1 MWIDIHC
8 HLDKLE
14 IQPEEAIKL
23 AKESGVD
30 QVITI
35 GTEPADHQIV
45 LEYARTYGP
54 FVSATLGVHPH
65 EAKLWDQ
72 RIGDFFRRLGP
83 SSEVVALGEMGLDY
97 YYSHSEPLVQ
107 IAAFHEQLEIAG
119 ELGLPVQVHTRDADA
134 DTVEVLKKHKGQVRG
149 VIHCFSGD
157 RDFARKC
164 LDCDFNISFS
174 GIVTFKNAQ
183 ELREVLKF
191 VPRDRFHVETDSP
204 FLAPVPH
211 RGKKNMPAWV
221 SVVGQF
227 VARELEMTAEQLAF
241 LTRTNTL
248 DLFPKLRRSEDGK
261 SQSCH

>member
-1 MWIDIHC
+1 
-8 HLDKLE
+8 
-14 IQPEEAIKL
+14 
-23 AKESGVD
+23 
-30 QVITI
+30 
-35 GTEPADHQIV
+35 
-45 LEYARTYGP
+45 
-54 FVSATLGVHPH
+54 
-65 EAKLWDQ
+65 
-72 RIGDFFRRLGP
+72 
-83 SSEVVALGEMGLDY
+83 
-97 YYSHSEPLVQ
+97 
-107 IAAFHEQLEIAG
+107 
-119 ELGLPVQVHTRDADA
+119 
-134 DTVEVLKKHKGQVRG
+134 
-149 VIHCFSGD
+149 
-157 RDFARKC
+157 

>member
-23 AKESGVD
+23 AKENAVD
-30 QVITI
+30 QLITI
-35 GTEPADHQIV
+35 GTEPSDHQLV
-45 LEYARTYGP
+45 LDYARAYGS

-65 EAKLWDQ
+65 EAKLWSKE
-72 RIGDFFRRLGP
+72 IGDFFRLKGADP
-83 SSEVVALGEMGLDY
+83 EVVALGEMGLDY
-97 YYSHSEPLVQ
+97 HYSHSEHEVQ
-107 IAAFHEQLEIAG
+107 MAAFHEQLEIAK
-119 ELGLPVQVHTRDADA
+119 ELSLPVQVHTREADA
-134 DTVEVLKKHKGQVRG
+134 DTVEVLRKHKGQVRG

-157 RDFARKC
+157 REFARKC
-164 LDCDFNISFS
+164 LDCDFNLSFS

-227 VARELEMTAEQLAF
+227 IAGQLELPLEELAF
-241 LTRTNTL
+241 FTRKNTL
-248 DLFPKLRRSEDGK
+248 DLFPKLNRQAHGSA
-261 SQSCH
+261 QSTN